1 MFKRIQHKSTL
12 KRYSFVDGKVMK
24 LSVLTKRIPSRQEK
38 LAQAKK
44 LSSAIS
50 KKTVAAGL
58 NVDQIEK
65 DVKRVFK
72 DVKTSRRSSS
82 NRH

>member
-1 MFKRIQHKSTL
+1 MFKRSQHKSTL

-24 LSVLTKRIPSRQEK
+24 LSVLTKRKPSRQEK
-38 LAQAKK
+38 LAQARK
-44 LSSAIS
+44 LSNTIS

-65 DVKRVFK
+65 DVKKVFK
-72 DVKTSRRSSS
+72 DVKSSRCSSS